1 MRVKMLYILMN
12 SVQMVETP
20 QFDTSLIS
28 ESWIKQ
34 TSFKRRDKS
43 VERYGYDIF
52 RNDRTGGVA
61 VYVNSHLPTP
71 VLHCSE
77 NSRTER
83 LNHLE

>member
-1 MRVKMLYILMN
+1 MYESKNV
-12 SVQMVETP
+12 VQYKDDFRTMVETS

-34 TSFKRRDKS
+34 TSFKRREKS
-43 VERYGYDIF
+43 IELYGYDIF

-77 NSRTER
+77 NSRTRQPE
-83 LNHLE
+83 